1 MGNGEREMGEDEGL
15 NTDFE
20 YRFFL
25 FFWFVNILS
34 IYKGKSEIYNEN
46 WTIFYFALFISK
58 LMLGEFRVGVS
69 IPVVQLGF

>member
-1 MGNGEREMGEDEGL
+1 MGLGNGEREMGEDEGL

-34 IYKGKSEIYNEN
+34 IYKGKSEKYNGN
-46 WTIFYFALFISK
+46 WTIFILPFSFLN
-58 LMLGEFRVGVS
+58 
-69 IPVVQLGF
+69 